1 VLKWRKAA
9 LTQKHALAGNSFAN
23 ELNIGKVKLAVAHI
37 CRGLVSPID
46 VSRVSFGDST
56 MCYSFNSIHWG
67 IASKVNERA
76 EKMRWMGSSVRYLIA
91 ALMELVHGKVGLARV
106 IAKDRYGHVTTYNNR
121 FALAIANNIVTAG
134 QGMKLAP
141 KAKIDDG
148 LIDLLLFDSA
158 SAKNLIKVFRKLY
171 NGTHIDLPHVKYQQV
186 QSFTIIPYNIVNGGA
201 EAMSGDYATQ
211 PSDNISEEGFC
222 PEVKE
227 ADDILDV
234 DGELKGR
241 APFTCVVLP
250 RALYVVL

>member
-1 VLKWRKAA
+1 
-9 LTQKHALAGNSFAN
+9 
-23 ELNIGKVKLAVAHI
+23 
-37 CRGLVSPID
+37 
-46 VSRVSFGDST
+46 
-56 MCYSFNSIHWG
+56 
-67 IASKVNERA
+67 VNQ
-76 EKMRWMGSSVRYLIA
+76 
-91 ALMELVHGKVGLARV
+91 
-106 IAKDRYGHVTTYNNR
+106 R

-171 NGTHIDLPHVKYQQV
+171 NGTHIGNIPHVYYSISKHFVSSKSDLPHVKYQQV